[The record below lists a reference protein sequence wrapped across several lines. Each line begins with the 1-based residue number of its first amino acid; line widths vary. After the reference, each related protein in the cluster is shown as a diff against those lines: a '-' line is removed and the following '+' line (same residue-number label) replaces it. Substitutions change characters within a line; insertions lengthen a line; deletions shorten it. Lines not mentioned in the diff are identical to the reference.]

1 MTLSRIFVR
10 VLQRELQLAYRR
22 RADLANP
29 PLFFLIVV
37 ALFPLGVTPD
47 LERLAT
53 MAAGVLWVAALLANL
68 LSLDQL
74 FRSDYD
80 EGSLEQLLLAA
91 SPPTLLV
98 LAKALAHWLVTGLP
112 LTLMSPLLAMMLA
125 LTPAAMPLLMLS
137 LALGTLTLSLVGG
150 IGAALTLGLRQG
162 GLLLTLLIMPLFVP
176 VLIFGTAVVQA
187 VAAGLP
193 WAGQLALLAAMAL
206 LALVLAPV
214 ATVAALRIAVEE

>member
-1 MTLSRIFVR
+1 MTLGRIFRR

-37 ALFPLGVTPD
+37 ALFPLAVTPD
-47 LERLAT
+47 LQRLAT

-68 LSLDQL
+68 LSLDLL
-74 FRSDYD
+74 FRSDHD
-80 EGSLEQLLLAA
+80 DGSLEPLLLSA
-91 SPPTLLV
+91 SPVSLLV
-98 LAKALAHWLVTGLP
+98 LAKTLAHWLVTGLP
-112 LTLMSPLLAMMLA
+112 LTLMSPGLGLMLA
-125 LTPAAMPLLMLS
+125 LPASAMPLLMLS

-150 IGAALTLGLRQG
+150 IGAALTVGLRQG

-176 VLIFGTAVVQA
+176 VLIFGTAVVQSA
-187 VAAGLP
+187 AAGLP
-193 WAGQLALLAAMAL
+193 WIGPLALLAAMTL
-206 LALVLAPV
+206 LALVLAPL

>member
-1 MTLSRIFVR
+1 MNLSQVFRR

-68 LSLDQL
+68 LSLDLL
-74 FRSDYD
+74 FRSDQED
-80 EGSLEQLLLAA
+80 GSLEQLLLAA
-91 SPPTLLV
+91 SPPTVLV
-98 LAKALAHWLVTGLP
+98 LAKSGAHWLVTGLP
-112 LTLMSPLLAMMLA
+112 LTLMAPLLGLMLA
-125 LTPAAMPLLMLS
+125 LTPQAMPLLMLS

-150 IGAALTLGLRQG
+150 IGAALTVGLRQG

-187 VAAGLP
+187 AAAGEP
-193 WAGQLALLAAMAL
+193 WLGQLALLAAMAL
-206 LALVLAPV
+206 LALALAPL